1 MSQSTISALLS
12 QGVKANFIRALNGM
26 DGKDLVS
33 RLCTVAPSSARDE
46 TYGWLGQPPVMEEAG
61 SSTASGSATVPVK
74 ALSEGSYTITNKK
87 FWASIAVDRDDWAD
101 DQARG
106 LPLRVQQLAQVALA
120 HRNKLVTSML
130 TGGTSNLCYD
140 GTAFFGNSHPARK
153 DEGGTQDN
161 LLAGT
166 GTSTAQISTDFNT
179 AISTMLGFIAE
190 NGEPFHASGTSRFA
204 VVAPPALMKPMKEA
218 LGASI
223 ISNTSNVQFDG
234 LSVDVIFE
242 PRLAATD
249 ANDWYL
255 LHVGGGLRP
264 LIFQDREPL
273 TLEDTRDGDAAV
285 LQEQYIFKA
294 RARYNVGYGFWQDA
308 CKVVNS

>member
-1 MSQSTISALLS
+1 MSQSSISALLS
-12 QGVKANFIRALNGM
+12 QGVRAEFIRALNAM

-46 TYGWLGQPPVMEEAG
+46 TYGWLGQPPQMEEAG
-61 SSTASGSATVPVK
+61 SSQANGSATVPVS
-74 ALSEGSYTITNKK
+74 ALSETSYTITNKK

-106 LPLRVQQLAQVALA
+106 LPLRVQQLAAVAMG
-120 HRNKLVTSML
+120 HRNKLCVDML
-130 TGGTSNLCYD
+130 TGGTSNTCYD
-140 GTAFFGNSHPARK
+140 GVAFFSDSHPARK
-153 DEGGTQDN
+153 NEGGTQDN

-166 GTSTAQISTDFNT
+166 GTSTSQIAADFNT

-190 NGEPFHASGTSRFA
+190 NGEPFHASGASKFA

-242 PRLAATD
+242 PRLASTD
-249 ANDWYL
+249 SNDWYL
-255 LHVGGGLRP
+255 LHTGGGLKP

-285 LQEQYIFKA
+285 LSEQYIFKV

-308 CKVVNS
+308 CKIVNS